1 MMPWFAG
8 LSVPAFVTQC
18 LEAAFQPVE
27 TKLSMSIL
35 HLLFVLWVLDTKFGD
50 GRQLQPRLLQAVL
63 WA

>member
-8 LSVPAFVTQC
+8 FSVPAFVTQC

-27 TKLSMSIL
+27 TKLLMSIL
-35 HLLFVLWVLDTKFGD
+35 HPLFVLCVLDTKVGD
-50 GRQLQPRLLQAVL
+50 GRQLQPQSLQAVL